1 MIRYIVG
8 ALRRWFSFY
17 LNARTLYDVH
27 SPFVAKLVAH
37 VVEDT
42 RWYYAFSLIESRRR
56 AWQKDKTPIALKP
69 LGAGSMVNQQPIRL
83 AGELLRSNAV
93 DAETGRRLFRL
104 VTLFAPETLVELG
117 TAQGISTA
125 YLSLARQ
132 GTIIHTLEGNPAVA
146 DLARRHF
153 AEIPLVNIKS
163 ATGNFSDCLPKV
175 LDEIKTLDFLFV
187 DGDHTAASTLSY
199 YRQCL
204 TRKSNNS
211 VFVFADIH
219 WTAEMEGAWQ
229 QLCAMPEVTLSV
241 DLFHLGILFFN
252 PDFKE
257 KQHVRIV
264 PKAWKPWRMGLWG
277 N

>member
-1 MIRYIVG
+1 
-8 ALRRWFSFY
+8 
-17 LNARTLYDVH
+17 
-27 SPFVAKLVAH
+27 
-37 VVEDT
+37 
-42 RWYYAFSLIESRRR
+42 
-56 AWQKDKTPIALKP
+56 
-69 LGAGSMVNQQPIRL
+69 
-83 AGELLRSNAV
+83 
-93 DAETGRRLFRL
+93 
-104 VTLFAPETLVELG
+104 
-117 TAQGISTA
+117 
-125 YLSLARQ
+125 
-132 GTIIHTLEGNPAVA
+132 
-146 DLARRHF
+146 
-153 AEIPLVNIKS
+153 VNIKS

-204 TRKSNNS
+204 ARKSNNS